1 VNYCHLY
8 GTEVNLYLTVDLPA
22 RKPDETPGQYGDNWN
37 YADRNSALYLKR
49 KGEDQK
55 IKVDLEPGEILTEE
69 VREFADCIRNHKV
82 PETGG
87 PEAMQALAV
96 IVAAIRSA
104 RTGEIISVANVLAE

>member
-1 VNYCHLY
+1 
-8 GTEVNLYLTVDLPA
+8 
-22 RKPDETPGQYGDNWN
+22 
-37 YADRNSALYLKR
+37 
-49 KGEDQK
+49 
-55 IKVDLEPGEILTEE
+55 LEPGEILTEE